1 MKNLLIGSRAL
12 NFWFPDHK
20 IKESTDWDIISDKP
34 FEDIPEGVNYEWHDP
49 DILLNSELENYTWST
64 RFVEFKGQ
72 RIYVVTPVG
81 LAFVKRSHLWRDL
94 GFDKHITHWNKH
106 LQPLAQSYLQTVTS
120 DDYLQR
126 RTTATMQMFQQGHPK
141 LNQTVEKFFDDAVTK
156 KYSHD
161 WLHELYAH
169 HDKPLYTRLQTN
181 PELAWCEKDK
191 WDSFSFDDKIKC
203 VQEEAYVIATER
215 FLVPSGWDYPERL
228 AYFNAVKKI
237 CTTLCSGWF
246 RDFAIDNHQ
255 LICSSFDAQ
264 KVKSVVEYI
273 QRNELKGN

>member
-20 IKESTDWDIISDKP
+20 IKETTDWDIISDKP

-49 DILLNSELENYTWST
+49 DVLLNRELEKYTSSVG
-64 RFVEFKGQ
+64 RVFNGK
-72 RIYVVTPVG
+72 VVFIVDPIG
-81 LAFVKRSHLWRDL
+81 LALVKRSHLWRDL
-94 GFDKHITHWNKH
+94 GFDKHITHWNKY
-106 LQPLAQSYLQTVTS
+106 LQPVTVFKNNF
-120 DDYLQR
+120 DEDYLKR
-126 RTTATMQMFQQGHPK
+126 RTAATMQMFPQGHPK

-156 KYSHD
+156 KYNHD
-161 WLHELYAH
+161 DLHILYAH
-169 HDKPLYTRLQTN
+169 HNKPLYTYMQSN

-191 WDSFSFDDKIKC
+191 WNSFSFDDKIKC

-215 FLVPSGWDYPERL
+215 FLVPSGWNYPERL

-264 KVKSVVEYI
+264 KVKSVVQYI
-273 QRNELKGN
+273 QSNELKGKGN

>member
-34 FEDIPEGVNYEWHDP
+34 FEDIPEGINYEWHDP
-49 DILLNSELENYTWST
+49 DILLNRELENYTSSVG
-64 RFVEFKGQ
+64 RVFNGK
-72 RIYVVTPVG
+72 VVFIVNPMG
-81 LAFVKRSHLWRDL
+81 LALVKRSHLWRDL
-94 GFDKHITHWNKH
+94 GFDKHITHWNKY
-106 LQPLAQSYLQTVTS
+106 LQPVTVFKN
-120 DDYLQR
+120 DFDEDYLKR
-126 RTTATMQMFQQGHPK
+126 RTAATMQMFPQGHPK
-141 LNQTVEKFFDDAVTK
+141 LNQTVEKFFDDAVVK
-156 KYSHD
+156 KYNHD
-161 WLHELYAH
+161 DLHILYAH
-169 HDKPLYTRLQTN
+169 HNKPLYTYMQSN

-191 WDSFSFDDKIKC
+191 WDKFSFDDKIKC

-215 FLVPSGWDYPERL
+215 FLVPSGWNYPERL

-255 LICSSFDAQ
+255 LICSRFDAQ
-264 KVKSVVEYI
+264 KVKSVVQYLQQLDN
-273 QRNELKGN
+273 QREGS

>member
-34 FEDIPEGVNYEWHDP
+34 FEDIPEGINYEWHDP
-49 DILLNSELENYTWST
+49 DILLNRELWKYAST
-64 RFVEFKGQ
+64 PIEFNGEELH
-72 RIYVVTPVG
+72 VVTPLG
-81 LAFVKRSHLWRDL
+81 LALIKRSHLWRDL
-94 GFDKHITHWNKH
+94 GFDKHITQWNKH
-106 LQPLAQSYLQTVTS
+106 LQREMFNAFA
-120 DDYLQR
+120 DDKDYLQR
-126 RTTATMQMFQQGHPK
+126 RTAATMQMFPQGHPK

-156 KYSHD
+156 KYNHD
-161 WLHELYAH
+161 FLHELYAH
-169 HDKPLYTRLQTN
+169 HDKPLYTYMQSN

-191 WDSFSFDDKIKC
+191 WDKFSFDDKIKC

-228 AYFNAVKKI
+228 AYFNAIKKI

-273 QRNELKGN
+273 QSNEPKGK

>member
-12 NFWFPDHK
+12 NYWFPNHK

-34 FEDIPEGVNYEWHDP
+34 FEDIPEGINYEWHDP
-49 DILLNSELENYTWST
+49 DVLLNRELEKYTSSVG
-64 RFVEFKGQ
+64 RVFNGK
-72 RIYVVTPVG
+72 VVFIVDPIG
-81 LAFVKRSHLWRDL
+81 LALVKRSHLWRDL
-94 GFDKHITHWNKH
+94 GFDKHITHWNKY
-106 LQPLAQSYLQTVTS
+106 LQPVTVFKNNF
-120 DDYLQR
+120 DEDYLKR
-126 RTTATMQMFQQGHPK
+126 RTAATMQMFPQGHPK

-156 KYSHD
+156 KYNHD
-161 WLHELYAH
+161 DLHILYAH
-169 HDKPLYTRLQTN
+169 HNKPLYTYMQSN

-191 WDSFSFDDKIKC
+191 WNSFSFDDKIKC

-264 KVKSVVEYI
+264 KVKSVVQYI
-273 QRNELKGN
+273 QSNELKGKGN

>member
-12 NFWFPDHK
+12 NYWFPDHK

-34 FEDIPEGVNYEWHDP
+34 FEDIPEGINYEWHDP
-49 DILLNSELENYTWST
+49 DILLNRELWKYTGPAI
-64 RFVEFKGQ
+64 EFNGKKLH
-72 RIYVVTPVG
+72 VVTPLG
-81 LAFVKRSHLWRDL
+81 LALVKRSHLWRDL
-94 GFDKHITHWNKH
+94 GFDKHITQWNKH
-106 LQPLAQSYLQTVTS
+106 LQREMFNTFA
-120 DDYLQR
+120 DDKDYLQR
-126 RTTATMQMFQQGHPK
+126 RTAATMQMFPQGHPK
-141 LNQTVEKFFDDAVTK
+141 LNQTVEKFFDDAVVK
-156 KYSHD
+156 KYNHD
-161 WLHELYAH
+161 DLHILYAH
-169 HDKPLYTRLQTN
+169 HDKPLYTYMQSN
-181 PELAWCEKDK
+181 PELAWCEKNK

-215 FLVPSGWDYPERL
+215 FLVPSGWNYPERL
-228 AYFNAVKKI
+228 AYFNAIKKI

-273 QRNELKGN
+273 QQNEPKGS

>member
-34 FEDIPEGVNYEWHDP
+34 FEDIPEGVNYEWHAP
-49 DILLNSELENYTWST
+49 DILLNRELVLYADST
-64 RFVEFKGQ
+64 TDFNGKTLH
-72 RIYVVTPVG
+72 VVNPLG
-81 LAFVKRSHLWRDL
+81 LAIVKRSHLWRDL
-94 GFDKHITHWNKH
+94 GFDKHITHWNKY
-106 LQPLAQSYLQTVTS
+106 LQPRMWTAENS
-120 DDYLQR
+120 DKDYLKR
-126 RTTATMQMFQQGHPK
+126 RTAATMQMFPQGHPK

-156 KYSHD
+156 KYNHD
-161 WLHELYAH
+161 DLHILYAH
-169 HDKPLYTRLQTN
+169 HDKPLYTYMQSN

-215 FLVPSGWDYPERL
+215 FLVPSGWNYPERL

-264 KVKSVVEYI
+264 KVKSVVQYI
-273 QRNELKGN
+273 QSNELKGKGN

>member
-12 NFWFPDHK
+12 NYWFPDHK
-20 IKESTDWDIISDKP
+20 IKEITDWDIISDKP
-34 FEDIPEGVNYEWHDP
+34 FEDIPEGINYEWHDP
-49 DILLNSELENYTWST
+49 DILLNRELEKYTSSVG
-64 RFVEFKGQ
+64 RVFNGKIVF
-72 RIYVVTPVG
+72 IVNPMG
-81 LAFVKRSHLWRDL
+81 LALVKRSHLWRDL
-94 GFDKHITHWNKH
+94 GFDKHITHWNKY
-106 LQPLAQSYLQTVTS
+106 LQPVTVFKN
-120 DDYLQR
+120 DFDEDYLKR
-126 RTTATMQMFQQGHPK
+126 RTAATMQMFPQGHPK

-156 KYSHD
+156 KYNHD
-161 WLHELYAH
+161 FLHELYAH
-169 HDKPLYTRLQTN
+169 HDKPLYTYMQSN

-191 WDSFSFDDKIKC
+191 WNKFSFDDKIKC

-215 FLVPSGWDYPERL
+215 FLVPSGWNFPERL

-273 QRNELKGN
+273 QRNEPKGAS

>member
-34 FEDIPEGVNYEWHDP
+34 FEDIPEGINYEWHDP
-49 DILLNSELENYTWST
+49 DVLLNRELEKYTSSVG
-64 RFVEFKGQ
+64 RVFNGK
-72 RIYVVTPVG
+72 VVFIVNPMG
-81 LAFVKRSHLWRDL
+81 LALVKRSHLWRDL
-94 GFDKHITHWNKH
+94 GFDKHITHWNK
-106 LQPLAQSYLQTVTS
+106 YLKS
-120 DDYLQR
+120 GYDFCSEEDKDYLQR
-126 RTTATMQMFQQGHPK
+126 RTAATMQMFPQGHPK

-169 HDKPLYTRLQTN
+169 HNKPLYTYMQSN

-191 WDSFSFDDKIKC
+191 WNSFSFDDKIKC

-264 KVKSVVEYI
+264 KVKSVVQYI
-273 QRNELKGN
+273 QSNELKGKGN